1 MQSPTGQSPHHQNRP
16 EEEEEEDDGDEVPPI
31 RSEMVW
37 IVSVGTR
44 PELDFVQVS
53 PIQQVGYYFLG
64 GDKKKTHFFLSQS
77 GLYVSLII
85 FLGLKKKAG
94 KIKLQLKLNYCIC
107 FFFLF
112 F

>member
-64 GDKKKTHFFLSQS
+64 GDKKKNAFFFIPIRTICELN
-77 GLYVSLII
+77 YFFRI
-85 FLGLKKKAG
+85 KKKSG
-94 KIKLQLKLNYCIC
+94 EN
-107 FFFLF
+107 
-112 F
+112 